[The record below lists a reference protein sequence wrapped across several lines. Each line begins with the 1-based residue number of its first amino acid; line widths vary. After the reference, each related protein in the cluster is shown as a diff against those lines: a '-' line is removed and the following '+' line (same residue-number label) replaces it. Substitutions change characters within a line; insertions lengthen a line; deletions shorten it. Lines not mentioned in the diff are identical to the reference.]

1 MSNEPLPFP
10 ASRPEDVEAAERHIS
25 ERRMVVSGNLYQA
38 KVVWGIV
45 PLTDR
50 EIRKNIE
57 ADGYSPF
64 KVLEIMRLDRLRKVA
79 GAPFWAQY
87 AWLVMVEVKASGL
100 GG

>member
-1 MSNEPLPFP
+1 MTEPIPLP

-38 KVVWGIV
+38 KVVWSIA
-45 PLTDR
+45 PLSDR
-50 EIRKNIE
+50 EIRKGVE

-64 KVLEIMRLDRLRKVA
+64 KVLEIIRLDRLKKVA
-79 GAPFWAQY
+79 GAPFWAMY
-87 AWLVMVEVKASGL
+87 SWLVMVEVKASGL

>member
-1 MSNEPLPFP
+1 MADEPLPLP
-10 ASRPEDVEAAERHIS
+10 GSRPEDVEAAERHIS

-38 KVVWGIV
+38 KIVWAIA
-45 PLTDR
+45 PLSDR
-50 EIRKNIE
+50 EIRLRVE

-64 KVLEIMRLDRLRKVA
+64 KVLEIIRMDRLKAVA
-79 GAPFWAQY
+79 GAPFWAMY